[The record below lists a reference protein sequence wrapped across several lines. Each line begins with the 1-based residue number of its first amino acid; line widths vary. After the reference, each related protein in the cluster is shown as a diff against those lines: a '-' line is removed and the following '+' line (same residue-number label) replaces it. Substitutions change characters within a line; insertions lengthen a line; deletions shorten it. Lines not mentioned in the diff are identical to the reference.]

1 MQSVTFE
8 YILENYFISKKNKNF
23 EIYIS
28 TISVFLTIIICIK
41 IFCILGHDLVK
52 NDNNFTD
59 RVS

>member
-28 TISVFLTIIICIK
+28 TISVFLTTHMYK
-41 IFCILGHDLVK
+41 DILYFRSRSGQEWQ
-52 NDNNFTD
+52 
-59 RVS
+59 